1 MGDESPGAGVFEPS
15 QGRMNPG
22 RLGCPFRVDFPG
34 ARILCF
40 EPLGRTLRP
49 PAEDVAET
57 FCRRDPLCCPVC
69 RASLEGLRRML
80 LERSS

>member
-1 MGDESPGAGVFEPS
+1 MGKMDAGAFGAAREHVNAPVV
-15 QGRMNPG
+15 
-22 RLGCPFRVDFPG
+22 GCPFRVDSSG
-34 ARILCF
+34 AGILCF

-57 FCRRDPLCCPVC
+57 FCRRDPLRCPVC